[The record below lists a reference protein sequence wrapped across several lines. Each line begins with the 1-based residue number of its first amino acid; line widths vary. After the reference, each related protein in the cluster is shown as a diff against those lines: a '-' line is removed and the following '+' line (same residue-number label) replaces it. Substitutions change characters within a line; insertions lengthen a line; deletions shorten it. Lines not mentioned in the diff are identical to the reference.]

1 MRVLSVC
8 ILCDDQGIHFKLN
21 DRRDEGKI
29 NREERAIL
37 DERNGM

>member
-1 MRVLSVC
+1 MFCASEFCVTIKGYTSNYL
-8 ILCDDQGIHFKLN
+8 DDK
-21 DRRDEGKI
+21 RDEGKI